1 MDLRILDLS
10 RTQRIVLL
18 IDLHPLL
25 ISPQNPNPSSYLS
38 TVLSAA
44 RTILSLPTLA
54 SSLSAFKLFF
64 SSLSPVLST
73 STVHR
78 LLGKSPTF
86 LSFDRHPQTL
96 ISLSRALGS
105 LSLAPDLAGSNVAGS
120 PKVSLLA
127 KSLLQLEHEYGWEI
141 HSENLRGTPELLRFR
156 SNLVILFSPISQD
169 RSFLSQYVELED
181 DGDKVVSFD
190 SFSKRFVQLFSPV
203 KRRLVAWDIHL
214 SWIDVNFGQENKEG
228 VFGSGWLEKGI
239 REFGWSSYATDAIAL
254 GSVLVPFALIYPYLG
269 CSMGYATGENSKRGS
284 VELILGIADVSEKPL
299 ECKSCELE
307 VLDLMLLRERSV
319 ISCPPLK
326 GSVSE
331 ITQIHVREVWR
342 KEVGEITTSNSSA
355 IALLHGFSGEC
366 ENKVGKDDR
375 KESFVDRVL
384 QLLCLEKGEFLQG
397 KPIWQLFLAFL
408 YERSYCAVAS
418 ILDSDGNSVGGI
430 LMPFT
435 INHALLHILDKN
447 PVDLCPLVV
456 RTNNCLPETQ
466 DIYTCDASKDKDAR
480 RKRSKVRDKLLQS
493 TSWSSF
499 CEVLFC
505 NADDIVPG
513 ADLVELYLS
522 KDSSKSKK
530 LRFLKCWMRQARR
543 SFSSICPTKQIEGE
557 KHLSVEDETGIIAPL
572 EEAEANINF
581 SSQGE
586 SNDSVQMKDEAS
598 PIFPMEDTEVFLGS
612 IQQKIE
618 QGLLSEEADLRI
630 LAERLVAMSI
640 DALYRKFG
648 RNRTKDFEF
657 KEAETASDAKVASE
671 VSLLLLKK
679 PKDLILKM
687 EILRSGAGAS
697 IEENVKQKM
706 IKEIC
711 SLLQFIDINLQG
723 DSYNSEN
730 VLEFAERTIKSR
742 YNHCLSEVIQKIYT
756 QMEFDL
762 FDEEI
767 ELSDSLPIS
776 NSEESKKR
784 EENSTRQQENCV
796 KSHNTSGGSSHQ
808 QLLMKAQER
817 RNRDRRLSSFTS
829 WVPDLHRVWALKQ
842 PRTEKLHKGELQSKP
857 SKRRKRRV
865 AANDMV
871 CETPN
876 LGTKNAQDRE
886 NGACNEIKSFRSLSK
901 ALFHHEGDF
910 SS

>member
-78 LLGKSPTF
+78 LLG
-86 LSFDRHPQTL
+86 
-96 ISLSRALGS
+96 
-105 LSLAPDLAGSNVAGS
+105 N
-120 PKVSLLA
+120 
-127 KSLLQLEHEYGWEI
+127 
-141 HSENLRGTPELLRFR
+141 
-156 SNLVILFSPISQD
+156 
-169 RSFLSQYVELED
+169 
-181 DGDKVVSFD
+181 
-190 SFSKRFVQLFSPV
+190 PV

-679 PKDLILKM
+679 PKDLILKYKEINSASTATTPITRNITTDDKIREM